1 MKRMPFHTT
10 ALLRRFAA
18 GFFLVAGMLSCS
30 APQAT
35 FTNPLRDGAD
45 PWITKYDGRYYT
57 CFKSGRGIAVTE
69 SDDMTRFERERVVWQ
84 PADSGAWN
92 SFNIWAPELHRLRGK
107 WYIYYAAA
115 PVPGSPFT
123 GQRTGVLE
131 CDTPLGDYRDCG
143 MLYTGDNP
151 DGKTDNIWAIDM
163 TIFEHRGEL
172 YAVWSGWE
180 RQRDTDATDQL
191 LYIARMESPTRIG
204 PRILLS
210 RPDQPWEQ
218 GDHISLQEGPS
229 ALRHGDDLFI
239 VYSTRG
245 SWSRHYKLG
254 QLRLRTPDSDPLDP
268 ASWIKS
274 GPVFTGNDHIHGG
287 GHASF
292 TTSPDGREHW
302 IYYHSKK
309 DTVHNWG
316 RDVRLQR
323 FDFDAAGNPRFGQPA
338 EPGPYPMPSGTPKHA
353 N

>member
-123 GQRTGVLE
+123 CSLRRLTGRFPCMSAMSIFLRFSMCCLRGRLFFSGKRT
-131 CDTPLGDYRDCG
+131 
-143 MLYTGDNP
+143 
-151 DGKTDNIWAIDM
+151 AF
-163 TIFEHRGEL
+163 IF
-172 YAVWSGWE
+172 SG
-180 RQRDTDATDQL
+180 
-191 LYIARMESPTRIG
+191 
-204 PRILLS
+204 
-210 RPDQPWEQ
+210 
-218 GDHISLQEGPS
+218 
-229 ALRHGDDLFI
+229 
-239 VYSTRG
+239 
-245 SWSRHYKLG
+245 
-254 QLRLRTPDSDPLDP
+254 
-268 ASWIKS
+268 
-274 GPVFTGNDHIHGG
+274 
-287 GHASF
+287 
-292 TTSPDGREHW
+292 
-302 IYYHSKK
+302 
-309 DTVHNWG
+309 
-316 RDVRLQR
+316 
-323 FDFDAAGNPRFGQPA
+323 AA
-338 EPGPYPMPSGTPKHA
+338 
-353 N
+353 